1 MELGIKLSYVEDIR
15 NSIQKRYLS
24 LKAEYKRDGSILS
37 GNSSRAKEY
46 ATEMYKTANNHYLE
60 VKYRLEDANKTD
72 RVAKQFSRTM
82 KSIKSYRDKI
92 LEICT

>member
-1 MELGIKLSYVEDIR
+1 
-15 NSIQKRYLS
+15 
-24 LKAEYKRDGSILS
+24 
-37 GNSSRAKEY
+37 
-46 ATEMYKTANNHYLE
+46 MYKTANNHYLE